1 MIKRLLA
8 LALLCPFVTPALAQ
22 QQVLLDQAVTAAAA
36 SFARALP
43 QLEASEFGVDTGA
56 YGRALGLQMFH
67 SSHWDTMLAPR
78 LVVRQ
83 TASGSCDRYAAFVRM
98 PPEDGAVTLVLC
110 PQFFTP
116 GAERLRELTILHEM
130 VHVVAGPDECRAMAY
145 AARIEQLAHHRHT
158 PVDAYWHS
166 SKCQN
171 GAFRLP

>member
-1 MIKRLLA
+1 MKRLLA
-8 LALLCPFVTPALAQ
+8 LILLCLFVTPALAHQ
-22 QQVLLDQAVTAAAA
+22 QAMLDKAVAAAAA

-43 QLEASEFGVDTGA
+43 QLEPSEFGVETSA
-56 YGRALGLQMFH
+56 YGDALGLGMFH
-67 SSHWDTMLAPR
+67 SPHWGKS
-78 LVVRQ
+78 LVPHLVIRQ
-83 TASGSCDRYAAFVRM
+83 AASGSCDRYAAFVRM
-98 PPEDGAVTLVLC
+98 PPEDGAISLVLC

-145 AARIEQLAHHRHT
+145 AARIELLAHQQHT

-166 SKCQN
+166 SNCQN